1 MQYDFD
7 TPIDRTHTWS
17 IKHDFKK
24 ENGKADDI
32 LPLWVADMDFR
43 SPDSVVE
50 ALKKAVDHGIFGYSR
65 ADESYFDAV
74 AAWYQKR
81 HHLTLQPEWMTCTPG
96 IVFALSIAVRAFT
109 QEGDAVLIQPPVYH
123 PFSRAILRNKRTL
136 VENPLVLKDG
146 HYEMDLEELEQK
158 VLDEHVKLM
167 ILCNPHNPVG
177 RVWTRE
183 ELTALADICLR
194 HHVYVISDEIHGD
207 FVWQGHEQTPYASIS
222 EEACLHSM
230 MCTAPSKTFNLAGM
244 ATSNLFIP
252 DPEMRRKFR
261 SELLDVGQEN
271 MNRLGLFA
279 CRAAMK
285 AAVYYDLQD
294 MSKTG
299 TKVSVNRGRLQLLGL
314 AIHVAGDTYAH
325 KAMVDVTDGGKELDT
340 IYAKHLNNIKP
351 YLVKPAQGM
360 TPIINKAKSSEGLTT
375 AHLGQ
380 NYFKNDKVSKKRAN
394 DYYTD
399 SITYMAKRY
408 SVATQVA
415 TGKLLNYYNNKA
427 NFSIFV
433 FCPYELKKKGNQTYA
448 SIYNYKLL
456 KLTQN
461 VQDAGYRYAD
471 YSTGKNNTYNTSD
484 WSRLSHN

>member
-244 ATSNLFIP
+244 VTSNLFIP

-279 CRAAMK
+279 CRAAYESGGEWLDQLIGYLAGNLALVRDFCK
-285 AAVYYDLQD
+285 NRVPQIQLVEPE
-294 MSKTG
+294 G
-299 TKVSVNRGRLQLLGL
+299 TYL
-314 AIHVAGDTYAH
+314 AWLDCR
-325 KAMVDVTDGGKELDT
+325 EL
-340 IYAKHLNNIKP
+340 
-351 YLVKPAQGM
+351 GM
-360 TPIINKAKSSEGLTT
+360 TDDELMAFFSNEAKVWLDPGTHSGEQGSGFMRFNLGSSRSVIAQALDQIE
-375 AHLGQ
+375 AAW
-380 NYFKNDKVSKKRAN
+380 KKRNA
-394 DYYTD
+394 
-399 SITYMAKRY
+399 
-408 SVATQVA
+408 
-415 TGKLLNYYNNKA
+415 
-427 NFSIFV
+427 
-433 FCPYELKKKGNQTYA
+433 
-448 SIYNYKLL
+448 
-456 KLTQN
+456 
-461 VQDAGYRYAD
+461 
-471 YSTGKNNTYNTSD
+471 
-484 WSRLSHN
+484 

>member
-65 ADESYFDAV
+65 ADESYFDVV

-146 HYEMDLEELEQK
+146 HYEMDLEDLEQK

-279 CRAAMK
+279 CRAAYEGGGEWLDQLIGYLAGNLALVRDFCK
-285 AAVYYDLQD
+285 NRVPQIQLVEPE
-294 MSKTG
+294 G
-299 TKVSVNRGRLQLLGL
+299 TYL
-314 AIHVAGDTYAH
+314 AWLDCR
-325 KAMVDVTDGGKELDT
+325 EL
-340 IYAKHLNNIKP
+340 
-351 YLVKPAQGM
+351 GM
-360 TPIINKAKSSEGLTT
+360 TDDELMAFFSDEAKVWLDPGTHSGEQGSGFMRFNLGSSRSVIAQALDQIE
-375 AHLGQ
+375 AAW
-380 NYFKNDKVSKKRAN
+380 KKRNA
-394 DYYTD
+394 
-399 SITYMAKRY
+399 
-408 SVATQVA
+408 
-415 TGKLLNYYNNKA
+415 
-427 NFSIFV
+427 
-433 FCPYELKKKGNQTYA
+433 
-448 SIYNYKLL
+448 
-456 KLTQN
+456 
-461 VQDAGYRYAD
+461 
-471 YSTGKNNTYNTSD
+471 
-484 WSRLSHN
+484 

>member
-1 MQYDFD
+1 
-7 TPIDRTHTWS
+7 
-17 IKHDFKK
+17 
-24 ENGKADDI
+24 
-32 LPLWVADMDFR
+32 MDFR

-50 ALKKAVDHGIFGYSR
+50 ALKKAVDRGIFGYSR

-146 HYEMDLEELEQK
+146 HYEMDLEDLEQK
-158 VLDEHVKLM
+158 VLDEHIKLM

-279 CRAAMK
+279 CRAAYEGGGEWLDQLIGYLAGNLALVRDFCK
-285 AAVYYDLQD
+285 NRVPQIQLVEPE
-294 MSKTG
+294 G
-299 TKVSVNRGRLQLLGL
+299 TYL
-314 AIHVAGDTYAH
+314 AWLDCR
-325 KAMVDVTDGGKELDT
+325 EL
-340 IYAKHLNNIKP
+340 
-351 YLVKPAQGM
+351 GM
-360 TPIINKAKSSEGLTT
+360 TDDELMAFFSDDAKVWLDPGTHSGEQGSGFMRFNLGSSRSVIAQALDQIE
-375 AHLGQ
+375 AAW
-380 NYFKNDKVSKKRAN
+380 KKRNA
-394 DYYTD
+394 
-399 SITYMAKRY
+399 
-408 SVATQVA
+408 Q
-415 TGKLLNYYNNKA
+415 
-427 NFSIFV
+427 
-433 FCPYELKKKGNQTYA
+433 
-448 SIYNYKLL
+448 
-456 KLTQN
+456 
-461 VQDAGYRYAD
+461 
-471 YSTGKNNTYNTSD
+471 
-484 WSRLSHN
+484 

>member
-96 IVFALSIAVRAFT
+96 IVFALSIAVRAFS

-146 HYEMDLEELEQK
+146 HYEMDLEDLEQK

-207 FVWQGHEQTPYASIS
+207 FVWRGHEQTPYASIS

-279 CRAAMK
+279 CRAAYEGGGEWLDQLIGYLAGNLALVRDFCK
-285 AAVYYDLQD
+285 NRVPQIQLVEPE
-294 MSKTG
+294 G
-299 TKVSVNRGRLQLLGL
+299 TYL
-314 AIHVAGDTYAH
+314 AWLDCR
-325 KAMVDVTDGGKELDT
+325 EL
-340 IYAKHLNNIKP
+340 
-351 YLVKPAQGM
+351 GM
-360 TPIINKAKSSEGLTT
+360 TDDELMAFFSDEAKVWLDPGTHSGEQGSGFILSEEDAIERELVLIKVKAC
-375 AHLGQ
+375 
-380 NYFKNDKVSKKRAN
+380 R
-394 DYYTD
+394 
-399 SITYMAKRY
+399 
-408 SVATQVA
+408 
-415 TGKLLNYYNNKA
+415 LL
-427 NFSIFV
+427 
-433 FCPYELKKKGNQTYA
+433 
-448 SIYNYKLL
+448 
-456 KLTQN
+456 
-461 VQDAGYRYAD
+461 
-471 YSTGKNNTYNTSD
+471 
-484 WSRLSHN
+484 

>member
-96 IVFALSIAVRAFT
+96 IVFALSIAVRAFS
-109 QEGDAVLIQPPVYH
+109 QEGDAVLIQPPAYH

-146 HYEMDLEELEQK
+146 HYEMDLEDLEQK

-207 FVWQGHEQTPYASIS
+207 FVWRGHEQTPYASIS

-279 CRAAMK
+279 CRAAYEGGGEWLDQLIGYLAGNLALVRDFCK
-285 AAVYYDLQD
+285 NRVPQIQLVEPE
-294 MSKTG
+294 G
-299 TKVSVNRGRLQLLGL
+299 TYL
-314 AIHVAGDTYAH
+314 AWLDCR
-325 KAMVDVTDGGKELDT
+325 EL
-340 IYAKHLNNIKP
+340 
-351 YLVKPAQGM
+351 GM
-360 TPIINKAKSSEGLTT
+360 TDDELMAFFSDEAKVWLDPGTHSGEQGSGFMRFNLGSSRSVIAQALDQIE
-375 AHLGQ
+375 AAW
-380 NYFKNDKVSKKRAN
+380 KKRNA
-394 DYYTD
+394 
-399 SITYMAKRY
+399 
-408 SVATQVA
+408 
-415 TGKLLNYYNNKA
+415 
-427 NFSIFV
+427 
-433 FCPYELKKKGNQTYA
+433 
-448 SIYNYKLL
+448 
-456 KLTQN
+456 
-461 VQDAGYRYAD
+461 
-471 YSTGKNNTYNTSD
+471 
-484 WSRLSHN
+484 

>member
-146 HYEMDLEELEQK
+146 HYEMDLEDLEQK

-207 FVWQGHEQTPYASIS
+207 FVWQGHKQTPYASIS

-279 CRAAMK
+279 CRAAYEGGGEWLDQLIGYLAGNLALVRDFCK
-285 AAVYYDLQD
+285 NRVPQIQLIEPE
-294 MSKTG
+294 G
-299 TKVSVNRGRLQLLGL
+299 TYL
-314 AIHVAGDTYAH
+314 AWLDCR
-325 KAMVDVTDGGKELDT
+325 EL
-340 IYAKHLNNIKP
+340 
-351 YLVKPAQGM
+351 GM
-360 TPIINKAKSSEGLTT
+360 TDDELMAFFSDEAKVWLDPGTHSGEQGSGFMRFNLGSSRSVIAQALDQIE
-375 AHLGQ
+375 AAW
-380 NYFKNDKVSKKRAN
+380 KKRNA
-394 DYYTD
+394 
-399 SITYMAKRY
+399 
-408 SVATQVA
+408 
-415 TGKLLNYYNNKA
+415 
-427 NFSIFV
+427 
-433 FCPYELKKKGNQTYA
+433 
-448 SIYNYKLL
+448 
-456 KLTQN
+456 
-461 VQDAGYRYAD
+461 
-471 YSTGKNNTYNTSD
+471 
-484 WSRLSHN
+484 

>member
-146 HYEMDLEELEQK
+146 HYEMDLEDLEQK

-207 FVWQGHEQTPYASIS
+207 FVWRGHEQTPYASIS

-279 CRAAMK
+279 CRAAYEGGGEWLDQLIGYLAGNLALVRDFCK
-285 AAVYYDLQD
+285 NRVPQIQLVEPE
-294 MSKTG
+294 G
-299 TKVSVNRGRLQLLGL
+299 TYL
-314 AIHVAGDTYAH
+314 AWLDCR
-325 KAMVDVTDGGKELDT
+325 EL
-340 IYAKHLNNIKP
+340 
-351 YLVKPAQGM
+351 GM
-360 TPIINKAKSSEGLTT
+360 TDDELMAFFSDEAKVWLDPGTHSGEQGSGFMRFNLGSSRSVIAQALDQIE
-375 AHLGQ
+375 AAW
-380 NYFKNDKVSKKRAN
+380 KKRNA
-394 DYYTD
+394 
-399 SITYMAKRY
+399 
-408 SVATQVA
+408 
-415 TGKLLNYYNNKA
+415 
-427 NFSIFV
+427 
-433 FCPYELKKKGNQTYA
+433 
-448 SIYNYKLL
+448 
-456 KLTQN
+456 
-461 VQDAGYRYAD
+461 
-471 YSTGKNNTYNTSD
+471 
-484 WSRLSHN
+484 

>member
-109 QEGDAVLIQPPVYH
+109 QEGDAVLIQPPDYH

-146 HYEMDLEELEQK
+146 HYEMDLEDLEQK

-177 RVWTRE
+177 RVWTRWTKE
-183 ELTALADICLR
+183 ELERMGDICLR

-279 CRAAMK
+279 CRAAYEGGGEWLDQLIGYLAGNLALVRDFCK
-285 AAVYYDLQD
+285 NRVPQIQLVEPE
-294 MSKTG
+294 G
-299 TKVSVNRGRLQLLGL
+299 TYLAWLGCR
-314 AIHVAGDTYAH
+314 
-325 KAMVDVTDGGKELDT
+325 EL
-340 IYAKHLNNIKP
+340 
-351 YLVKPAQGM
+351 GM
-360 TPIINKAKSSEGLTT
+360 TDDELMAFFSNEAKVWLDPGTHSGEQGSGFMRFNLGSSRSVIAQALDQIE
-375 AHLGQ
+375 AAW
-380 NYFKNDKVSKKRAN
+380 KKRNA
-394 DYYTD
+394 
-399 SITYMAKRY
+399 
-408 SVATQVA
+408 
-415 TGKLLNYYNNKA
+415 
-427 NFSIFV
+427 
-433 FCPYELKKKGNQTYA
+433 
-448 SIYNYKLL
+448 
-456 KLTQN
+456 
-461 VQDAGYRYAD
+461 
-471 YSTGKNNTYNTSD
+471 
-484 WSRLSHN
+484 

>member
-252 DPEMRRKFR
+252 DPEMRRKFW

-279 CRAAMK
+279 CRAAYEGGGEWLDQLIGYLAGNLALVRDFCK
-285 AAVYYDLQD
+285 NRVPQIQLVEPE
-294 MSKTG
+294 G
-299 TKVSVNRGRLQLLGL
+299 TYL
-314 AIHVAGDTYAH
+314 AWLDCR
-325 KAMVDVTDGGKELDT
+325 EL
-340 IYAKHLNNIKP
+340 
-351 YLVKPAQGM
+351 GM
-360 TPIINKAKSSEGLTT
+360 TDDELMAFFSDDAKVWLDPGTHSGEQGSGFMRFNLGSSRSVIAQALDQIE
-375 AHLGQ
+375 AAW
-380 NYFKNDKVSKKRAN
+380 KKRNA
-394 DYYTD
+394 
-399 SITYMAKRY
+399 
-408 SVATQVA
+408 Q
-415 TGKLLNYYNNKA
+415 
-427 NFSIFV
+427 
-433 FCPYELKKKGNQTYA
+433 
-448 SIYNYKLL
+448 
-456 KLTQN
+456 
-461 VQDAGYRYAD
+461 
-471 YSTGKNNTYNTSD
+471 
-484 WSRLSHN
+484 

>member
-24 ENGKADDI
+24 ENGKAEDI

-65 ADESYFDAV
+65 ADESYFNAV

-146 HYEMDLEELEQK
+146 HYEMDLEDLEQK

-279 CRAAMK
+279 CRAAYEGGGEWLDQLIGYLAGNLALVRDFCK
-285 AAVYYDLQD
+285 NRVPQIQLVEPE
-294 MSKTG
+294 G
-299 TKVSVNRGRLQLLGL
+299 TYL
-314 AIHVAGDTYAH
+314 AWLDCR
-325 KAMVDVTDGGKELDT
+325 EL
-340 IYAKHLNNIKP
+340 
-351 YLVKPAQGM
+351 GM
-360 TPIINKAKSSEGLTT
+360 TDDELMAFFSDEAKVWLDPGTHSGEQGSGFMRFNLGSSRSVIAQALDQIE
-375 AHLGQ
+375 AAW
-380 NYFKNDKVSKKRAN
+380 KKRNA
-394 DYYTD
+394 
-399 SITYMAKRY
+399 
-408 SVATQVA
+408 
-415 TGKLLNYYNNKA
+415 
-427 NFSIFV
+427 
-433 FCPYELKKKGNQTYA
+433 
-448 SIYNYKLL
+448 
-456 KLTQN
+456 
-461 VQDAGYRYAD
+461 
-471 YSTGKNNTYNTSD
+471 
-484 WSRLSHN
+484 

>member
-96 IVFALSIAVRAFT
+96 IVFALSIAVRAFS

-279 CRAAMK
+279 CRAAYEGGGEWLDQLIGYLAGNLALVRDFCK
-285 AAVYYDLQD
+285 NRVPQIQLVEPE
-294 MSKTG
+294 G
-299 TKVSVNRGRLQLLGL
+299 TYL
-314 AIHVAGDTYAH
+314 AWLDCR
-325 KAMVDVTDGGKELDT
+325 EL
-340 IYAKHLNNIKP
+340 
-351 YLVKPAQGM
+351 GM
-360 TPIINKAKSSEGLTT
+360 TDDELMAFFSNEAKVWLDPGTHSGEQGSGFMRFNLGSSRSVIAQALDQIE
-375 AHLGQ
+375 AAW
-380 NYFKNDKVSKKRAN
+380 KKRNA
-394 DYYTD
+394 
-399 SITYMAKRY
+399 
-408 SVATQVA
+408 
-415 TGKLLNYYNNKA
+415 
-427 NFSIFV
+427 
-433 FCPYELKKKGNQTYA
+433 
-448 SIYNYKLL
+448 
-456 KLTQN
+456 
-461 VQDAGYRYAD
+461 
-471 YSTGKNNTYNTSD
+471 
-484 WSRLSHN
+484 

>member
-24 ENGKADDI
+24 ENEKADDI

-146 HYEMDLEELEQK
+146 HYEMDLEDLEQK

-279 CRAAMK
+279 CRAAYEGGGEWLDQLIGYLAGNLALVRDFCK
-285 AAVYYDLQD
+285 NRVPQIQLVEPE
-294 MSKTG
+294 G
-299 TKVSVNRGRLQLLGL
+299 TYL
-314 AIHVAGDTYAH
+314 AWLDCR
-325 KAMVDVTDGGKELDT
+325 EL
-340 IYAKHLNNIKP
+340 
-351 YLVKPAQGM
+351 GM
-360 TPIINKAKSSEGLTT
+360 TDDELMAFFSNEAKVWLDPGTHSGEQGSGFMRFNLGSSRSVIAQALDQIE
-375 AHLGQ
+375 AAW
-380 NYFKNDKVSKKRAN
+380 KKRNA
-394 DYYTD
+394 
-399 SITYMAKRY
+399 
-408 SVATQVA
+408 
-415 TGKLLNYYNNKA
+415 
-427 NFSIFV
+427 
-433 FCPYELKKKGNQTYA
+433 
-448 SIYNYKLL
+448 
-456 KLTQN
+456 
-461 VQDAGYRYAD
+461 
-471 YSTGKNNTYNTSD
+471 
-484 WSRLSHN
+484 

>member
-252 DPEMRRKFR
+252 DPERRRKFR

-279 CRAAMK
+279 CRAAYEGGGEWLDQLIGYLAGNLALVRDFCK
-285 AAVYYDLQD
+285 NRVPQIQLVEPE
-294 MSKTG
+294 G
-299 TKVSVNRGRLQLLGL
+299 TYL
-314 AIHVAGDTYAH
+314 AWLDCR
-325 KAMVDVTDGGKELDT
+325 EL
-340 IYAKHLNNIKP
+340 
-351 YLVKPAQGM
+351 GM
-360 TPIINKAKSSEGLTT
+360 TDDELMAFFSNEAKVWLDPGTHSGEQGSGFMRFNLGSSRSVIAQALDQIE
-375 AHLGQ
+375 AAW
-380 NYFKNDKVSKKRAN
+380 KKRNA
-394 DYYTD
+394 
-399 SITYMAKRY
+399 
-408 SVATQVA
+408 
-415 TGKLLNYYNNKA
+415 
-427 NFSIFV
+427 
-433 FCPYELKKKGNQTYA
+433 
-448 SIYNYKLL
+448 
-456 KLTQN
+456 
-461 VQDAGYRYAD
+461 
-471 YSTGKNNTYNTSD
+471 
-484 WSRLSHN
+484 

>member
-43 SPDSVVE
+43 SPDSVIE

-146 HYEMDLEELEQK
+146 HYEMELEDLEQK

-279 CRAAMK
+279 CRAAYEGGGEWLDQLIGYLAGNLALVRDFCK
-285 AAVYYDLQD
+285 NRVPQIQLVEPE
-294 MSKTG
+294 G
-299 TKVSVNRGRLQLLGL
+299 TYL
-314 AIHVAGDTYAH
+314 AWLDCR
-325 KAMVDVTDGGKELDT
+325 EL
-340 IYAKHLNNIKP
+340 
-351 YLVKPAQGM
+351 GM
-360 TPIINKAKSSEGLTT
+360 TDDELMAFFSDEAKVWLDPGTHSGEQGSGFMRFNLGSSRSVIAQALDQIE
-375 AHLGQ
+375 AAW
-380 NYFKNDKVSKKRAN
+380 KKRNA
-394 DYYTD
+394 
-399 SITYMAKRY
+399 
-408 SVATQVA
+408 
-415 TGKLLNYYNNKA
+415 
-427 NFSIFV
+427 
-433 FCPYELKKKGNQTYA
+433 
-448 SIYNYKLL
+448 
-456 KLTQN
+456 
-461 VQDAGYRYAD
+461 
-471 YSTGKNNTYNTSD
+471 
-484 WSRLSHN
+484 

>member
-24 ENGKADDI
+24 ENEKADDI

-146 HYEMDLEELEQK
+146 HYEMDLEDLEQK

-194 HHVYVISDEIHGD
+194 YHVYVISDEIHGD

-279 CRAAMK
+279 CRAAYEGGGEWLDQLIGYLAGNLALVRDFCK
-285 AAVYYDLQD
+285 NRVPQIQLVEPE
-294 MSKTG
+294 G
-299 TKVSVNRGRLQLLGL
+299 TYL
-314 AIHVAGDTYAH
+314 AWLDCR
-325 KAMVDVTDGGKELDT
+325 EL
-340 IYAKHLNNIKP
+340 
-351 YLVKPAQGM
+351 GM
-360 TPIINKAKSSEGLTT
+360 TDDELMAFFSDDAKVWLDPGTHSGEQGSGFMRFNLGSSRSVIAQALDRIE
-375 AHLGQ
+375 AAW
-380 NYFKNDKVSKKRAN
+380 KKRNA
-394 DYYTD
+394 
-399 SITYMAKRY
+399 
-408 SVATQVA
+408 
-415 TGKLLNYYNNKA
+415 
-427 NFSIFV
+427 
-433 FCPYELKKKGNQTYA
+433 
-448 SIYNYKLL
+448 
-456 KLTQN
+456 
-461 VQDAGYRYAD
+461 
-471 YSTGKNNTYNTSD
+471 
-484 WSRLSHN
+484 

>member
-65 ADESYFDAV
+65 ADELYFDAV

-146 HYEMDLEELEQK
+146 HYEMDLEDLEQK

-207 FVWQGHEQTPYASIS
+207 FVWQGHEQTPYASIL

-279 CRAAMK
+279 CRAAYEGGGEWLDQLIGYLAGNLALVRDFCK
-285 AAVYYDLQD
+285 NRVPQIQLVEPE
-294 MSKTG
+294 G
-299 TKVSVNRGRLQLLGL
+299 TYL
-314 AIHVAGDTYAH
+314 AWLDCR
-325 KAMVDVTDGGKELDT
+325 EL
-340 IYAKHLNNIKP
+340 
-351 YLVKPAQGM
+351 GM
-360 TPIINKAKSSEGLTT
+360 TDDELMAFFSNEAKVWLDPGTHSGEQGSGFMRFNLGSSRSVIAQALDQIE
-375 AHLGQ
+375 AAW
-380 NYFKNDKVSKKRAN
+380 KKRNA
-394 DYYTD
+394 
-399 SITYMAKRY
+399 
-408 SVATQVA
+408 
-415 TGKLLNYYNNKA
+415 
-427 NFSIFV
+427 
-433 FCPYELKKKGNQTYA
+433 
-448 SIYNYKLL
+448 
-456 KLTQN
+456 
-461 VQDAGYRYAD
+461 
-471 YSTGKNNTYNTSD
+471 
-484 WSRLSHN
+484 

>member
-32 LPLWVADMDFR
+32 LQLWVADMDFR

-183 ELTALADICLR
+183 ELTSLADICLR

-279 CRAAMK
+279 CRAAYEGGGEWLDQLIGYLAGNLALVRDFCK
-285 AAVYYDLQD
+285 NRVPQIQLVEPE
-294 MSKTG
+294 G
-299 TKVSVNRGRLQLLGL
+299 TYL
-314 AIHVAGDTYAH
+314 AWLDCR
-325 KAMVDVTDGGKELDT
+325 EL
-340 IYAKHLNNIKP
+340 
-351 YLVKPAQGM
+351 GM
-360 TPIINKAKSSEGLTT
+360 TDDELMAFFSDEAKVWLDPGKHSGEQGSGFMRFNLGSSRSVIAQALDQIE
-375 AHLGQ
+375 AAW
-380 NYFKNDKVSKKRAN
+380 KKRNA
-394 DYYTD
+394 
-399 SITYMAKRY
+399 
-408 SVATQVA
+408 
-415 TGKLLNYYNNKA
+415 
-427 NFSIFV
+427 
-433 FCPYELKKKGNQTYA
+433 
-448 SIYNYKLL
+448 
-456 KLTQN
+456 
-461 VQDAGYRYAD
+461 
-471 YSTGKNNTYNTSD
+471 
-484 WSRLSHN
+484 

>member
-146 HYEMDLEELEQK
+146 HYEMDLEDLEQK

-261 SELLDVGQEN
+261 SELLDVGQED

-279 CRAAMK
+279 CRAAYEGGGEWLDQLIGYLAGNLALVRDFCK
-285 AAVYYDLQD
+285 NRVPQIQLVEPE
-294 MSKTG
+294 G
-299 TKVSVNRGRLQLLGL
+299 TYL
-314 AIHVAGDTYAH
+314 AWLDCR
-325 KAMVDVTDGGKELDT
+325 EL
-340 IYAKHLNNIKP
+340 
-351 YLVKPAQGM
+351 GM
-360 TPIINKAKSSEGLTT
+360 TDDELMAFFSDDAKVWLDPGTHSGEQGSGFMRFNLGSSRSVIAQALDRIE
-375 AHLGQ
+375 AAW
-380 NYFKNDKVSKKRAN
+380 KKRNA
-394 DYYTD
+394 
-399 SITYMAKRY
+399 
-408 SVATQVA
+408 
-415 TGKLLNYYNNKA
+415 
-427 NFSIFV
+427 
-433 FCPYELKKKGNQTYA
+433 
-448 SIYNYKLL
+448 
-456 KLTQN
+456 
-461 VQDAGYRYAD
+461 
-471 YSTGKNNTYNTSD
+471 
-484 WSRLSHN
+484 

>member
-74 AAWYQKR
+74 AAWYKKR

-146 HYEMDLEELEQK
+146 HYEMDLEDLEQK

-279 CRAAMK
+279 CRAAYEGGGEWLDQLIGYLAGNLALVRDFCK
-285 AAVYYDLQD
+285 NRVPQIQLVEPE
-294 MSKTG
+294 G
-299 TKVSVNRGRLQLLGL
+299 TYL
-314 AIHVAGDTYAH
+314 AWLDCR
-325 KAMVDVTDGGKELDT
+325 EL
-340 IYAKHLNNIKP
+340 
-351 YLVKPAQGM
+351 GM
-360 TPIINKAKSSEGLTT
+360 TDDELMAFFSDDAKVWLDPGTHSGEQGSGFMRFNLGSSRSVIAQALDQIE
-375 AHLGQ
+375 AAW
-380 NYFKNDKVSKKRAN
+380 KKRNA
-394 DYYTD
+394 
-399 SITYMAKRY
+399 
-408 SVATQVA
+408 
-415 TGKLLNYYNNKA
+415 
-427 NFSIFV
+427 
-433 FCPYELKKKGNQTYA
+433 
-448 SIYNYKLL
+448 
-456 KLTQN
+456 
-461 VQDAGYRYAD
+461 
-471 YSTGKNNTYNTSD
+471 
-484 WSRLSHN
+484 

>member
-136 VENPLVLKDG
+136 LENPLVLKDG

-279 CRAAMK
+279 CRAAYEGGGEWLDQLIGYLAGNLALVRDFCK
-285 AAVYYDLQD
+285 NRVPQIQLVEPE
-294 MSKTG
+294 G
-299 TKVSVNRGRLQLLGL
+299 TYL
-314 AIHVAGDTYAH
+314 AWLDCR
-325 KAMVDVTDGGKELDT
+325 EL
-340 IYAKHLNNIKP
+340 
-351 YLVKPAQGM
+351 GM
-360 TPIINKAKSSEGLTT
+360 TDDELMAFFSNEAKVWLDPGTHSGEQGSGFMRFNLGSSRSVIAQALDQIE
-375 AHLGQ
+375 AAW
-380 NYFKNDKVSKKRAN
+380 KKRNA
-394 DYYTD
+394 
-399 SITYMAKRY
+399 
-408 SVATQVA
+408 
-415 TGKLLNYYNNKA
+415 
-427 NFSIFV
+427 
-433 FCPYELKKKGNQTYA
+433 
-448 SIYNYKLL
+448 
-456 KLTQN
+456 
-461 VQDAGYRYAD
+461 
-471 YSTGKNNTYNTSD
+471 
-484 WSRLSHN
+484 

>member
-183 ELTALADICLR
+183 ELTELADICLR

-279 CRAAMK
+279 CRAAYEGGGEWLDQLIGYLAGNLALVRDFCK
-285 AAVYYDLQD
+285 NRVPQIQLVEPE
-294 MSKTG
+294 G
-299 TKVSVNRGRLQLLGL
+299 TYL
-314 AIHVAGDTYAH
+314 AWLDCR
-325 KAMVDVTDGGKELDT
+325 EL
-340 IYAKHLNNIKP
+340 
-351 YLVKPAQGM
+351 GM
-360 TPIINKAKSSEGLTT
+360 TDDELMAFFSNEAKVWLDPGTHSGEQGSGFMRFNLGSSRSVIAQALDQIE
-375 AHLGQ
+375 AAW
-380 NYFKNDKVSKKRAN
+380 KKRNA
-394 DYYTD
+394 
-399 SITYMAKRY
+399 
-408 SVATQVA
+408 
-415 TGKLLNYYNNKA
+415 
-427 NFSIFV
+427 
-433 FCPYELKKKGNQTYA
+433 
-448 SIYNYKLL
+448 
-456 KLTQN
+456 
-461 VQDAGYRYAD
+461 
-471 YSTGKNNTYNTSD
+471 
-484 WSRLSHN
+484 

>member
-146 HYEMDLEELEQK
+146 HYEMDLEDLEQK

-207 FVWQGHEQTPYASIS
+207 FVWRGHEQTPYASIS

-279 CRAAMK
+279 CRAAYEGGGEWLDQLIGYLAGNLALVRDFCK
-285 AAVYYDLQD
+285 NRVPQIQLVEPE
-294 MSKTG
+294 G
-299 TKVSVNRGRLQLLGL
+299 TYL
-314 AIHVAGDTYAH
+314 AWLDCR
-325 KAMVDVTDGGKELDT
+325 EL
-340 IYAKHLNNIKP
+340 
-351 YLVKPAQGM
+351 GM
-360 TPIINKAKSSEGLTT
+360 TDDELMAFFSDDAKVWLDPGTHSGEQGSGFMRFNLGSSRSVIAQALDRIE
-375 AHLGQ
+375 AAW
-380 NYFKNDKVSKKRAN
+380 KKRNA
-394 DYYTD
+394 
-399 SITYMAKRY
+399 
-408 SVATQVA
+408 
-415 TGKLLNYYNNKA
+415 
-427 NFSIFV
+427 
-433 FCPYELKKKGNQTYA
+433 
-448 SIYNYKLL
+448 
-456 KLTQN
+456 
-461 VQDAGYRYAD
+461 
-471 YSTGKNNTYNTSD
+471 
-484 WSRLSHN
+484 

>member
-146 HYEMDLEELEQK
+146 HYEMDLEDLEQK

-194 HHVYVISDEIHGD
+194 HHVYVICDEIHGD

-279 CRAAMK
+279 CRAAYEGGGEWLDQLIGYLAGNLALVRDFCK
-285 AAVYYDLQD
+285 NRVPQIQLVEPE
-294 MSKTG
+294 G
-299 TKVSVNRGRLQLLGL
+299 TYL
-314 AIHVAGDTYAH
+314 AWLDCR
-325 KAMVDVTDGGKELDT
+325 EL
-340 IYAKHLNNIKP
+340 
-351 YLVKPAQGM
+351 GM
-360 TPIINKAKSSEGLTT
+360 TDDELMAFFSDEAKVWLDPGTHSGEQGSGFMRFNLGSSRSVIAQALDQIE
-375 AHLGQ
+375 AAW
-380 NYFKNDKVSKKRAN
+380 KKRNA
-394 DYYTD
+394 
-399 SITYMAKRY
+399 
-408 SVATQVA
+408 
-415 TGKLLNYYNNKA
+415 
-427 NFSIFV
+427 
-433 FCPYELKKKGNQTYA
+433 
-448 SIYNYKLL
+448 
-456 KLTQN
+456 
-461 VQDAGYRYAD
+461 
-471 YSTGKNNTYNTSD
+471 
-484 WSRLSHN
+484 

>member
-96 IVFALSIAVRAFT
+96 IVFALSITVRAFT

-146 HYEMDLEELEQK
+146 HYEMDLEDLEQK

-279 CRAAMK
+279 CRAAYEGGGEWLDQLIGYLAGNLALVRDFCK
-285 AAVYYDLQD
+285 NRVPQIQLVEPE
-294 MSKTG
+294 G
-299 TKVSVNRGRLQLLGL
+299 TYL
-314 AIHVAGDTYAH
+314 AWLDCR
-325 KAMVDVTDGGKELDT
+325 EL
-340 IYAKHLNNIKP
+340 
-351 YLVKPAQGM
+351 GM
-360 TPIINKAKSSEGLTT
+360 TDDELMAFFSDEAKVWLDPGTHSGEQGSGFMRFNLGSSRSVIAQALDQIE
-375 AHLGQ
+375 AAW
-380 NYFKNDKVSKKRAN
+380 KKRNA
-394 DYYTD
+394 
-399 SITYMAKRY
+399 
-408 SVATQVA
+408 
-415 TGKLLNYYNNKA
+415 
-427 NFSIFV
+427 
-433 FCPYELKKKGNQTYA
+433 
-448 SIYNYKLL
+448 
-456 KLTQN
+456 
-461 VQDAGYRYAD
+461 
-471 YSTGKNNTYNTSD
+471 
-484 WSRLSHN
+484 

>member
-177 RVWTRE
+177 RAWTRE

-279 CRAAMK
+279 CRAAYEGGGEWLDQLIGYLAGNLALVRDFCK
-285 AAVYYDLQD
+285 NRVPQIQLVEPE
-294 MSKTG
+294 G
-299 TKVSVNRGRLQLLGL
+299 TYL
-314 AIHVAGDTYAH
+314 AWLDCR
-325 KAMVDVTDGGKELDT
+325 EL
-340 IYAKHLNNIKP
+340 
-351 YLVKPAQGM
+351 GM
-360 TPIINKAKSSEGLTT
+360 TDDELMAFFSNEAKVWLDPGTHSGEQGSGFMRFNLGSSRSVIAQALDQIE
-375 AHLGQ
+375 AAW
-380 NYFKNDKVSKKRAN
+380 KKRNA
-394 DYYTD
+394 
-399 SITYMAKRY
+399 
-408 SVATQVA
+408 
-415 TGKLLNYYNNKA
+415 
-427 NFSIFV
+427 
-433 FCPYELKKKGNQTYA
+433 
-448 SIYNYKLL
+448 
-456 KLTQN
+456 
-461 VQDAGYRYAD
+461 
-471 YSTGKNNTYNTSD
+471 
-484 WSRLSHN
+484 

>member
-252 DPEMRRKFR
+252 DPEMRRKFQ

-279 CRAAMK
+279 CRAAYEGGGEWLDQLIGYLAGNLALVRDFCK
-285 AAVYYDLQD
+285 NRVPQIQLVEPE
-294 MSKTG
+294 G
-299 TKVSVNRGRLQLLGL
+299 TYL
-314 AIHVAGDTYAH
+314 AWLDCR
-325 KAMVDVTDGGKELDT
+325 EL
-340 IYAKHLNNIKP
+340 
-351 YLVKPAQGM
+351 GM
-360 TPIINKAKSSEGLTT
+360 TDDELMAFFSDDAKVWLDPGTHSGEQGSGFMRFNLGSSRSVIAQALDQIE
-375 AHLGQ
+375 AAW
-380 NYFKNDKVSKKRAN
+380 KKRNA
-394 DYYTD
+394 
-399 SITYMAKRY
+399 
-408 SVATQVA
+408 
-415 TGKLLNYYNNKA
+415 
-427 NFSIFV
+427 
-433 FCPYELKKKGNQTYA
+433 
-448 SIYNYKLL
+448 
-456 KLTQN
+456 
-461 VQDAGYRYAD
+461 
-471 YSTGKNNTYNTSD
+471 
-484 WSRLSHN
+484 

>member
-183 ELTALADICLR
+183 ELTSLADICLR

-252 DPEMRRKFR
+252 DPDMRRKFR

-279 CRAAMK
+279 CRAAYEGGGEWLDQLIGYLAGNLALVRDFCK
-285 AAVYYDLQD
+285 NRVPQIQLVEPE
-294 MSKTG
+294 G
-299 TKVSVNRGRLQLLGL
+299 TYL
-314 AIHVAGDTYAH
+314 AWLDCR
-325 KAMVDVTDGGKELDT
+325 EL
-340 IYAKHLNNIKP
+340 
-351 YLVKPAQGM
+351 GM
-360 TPIINKAKSSEGLTT
+360 TDDELMAFFSNEAKVWLDPGTHSGEQGSGFMRFNLGSSRSVIAQALDQIE
-375 AHLGQ
+375 AAW
-380 NYFKNDKVSKKRAN
+380 KKRNA
-394 DYYTD
+394 
-399 SITYMAKRY
+399 
-408 SVATQVA
+408 
-415 TGKLLNYYNNKA
+415 
-427 NFSIFV
+427 
-433 FCPYELKKKGNQTYA
+433 
-448 SIYNYKLL
+448 
-456 KLTQN
+456 
-461 VQDAGYRYAD
+461 
-471 YSTGKNNTYNTSD
+471 
-484 WSRLSHN
+484 

>member
-96 IVFALSIAVRAFT
+96 IVFALSIAVRAFS

-279 CRAAMK
+279 CRAAYEGGGEWLDQLIGYLAGNLALVRDFCK
-285 AAVYYDLQD
+285 NRVPQIQLVEPE
-294 MSKTG
+294 G
-299 TKVSVNRGRLQLLGL
+299 TYL
-314 AIHVAGDTYAH
+314 AWLDCR
-325 KAMVDVTDGGKELDT
+325 EL
-340 IYAKHLNNIKP
+340 
-351 YLVKPAQGM
+351 GM
-360 TPIINKAKSSEGLTT
+360 TDDELMAFFSDEAKVWLDPGTHSGEQGSGFMRFNLGSSRSVIAQALDQIE
-375 AHLGQ
+375 AAW
-380 NYFKNDKVSKKRAN
+380 KKRNA
-394 DYYTD
+394 
-399 SITYMAKRY
+399 
-408 SVATQVA
+408 
-415 TGKLLNYYNNKA
+415 
-427 NFSIFV
+427 
-433 FCPYELKKKGNQTYA
+433 
-448 SIYNYKLL
+448 
-456 KLTQN
+456 
-461 VQDAGYRYAD
+461 
-471 YSTGKNNTYNTSD
+471 
-484 WSRLSHN
+484 

>member
-279 CRAAMK
+279 CRAAYEGGGEWLDQLIGYLAGNLALVRDFCK
-285 AAVYYDLQD
+285 
-294 MSKTG
+294 
-299 TKVSVNRGRLQLLGL
+299 NRVPQ
-314 AIHVAGDTYAH
+314 IQ
-325 KAMVDVTDGGKELDT
+325 
-340 IYAKHLNNIKP
+340 
-351 YLVKPAQGM
+351 LVKPEGTYLAWLDCRELGM
-360 TPIINKAKSSEGLTT
+360 TDDELMAFFSNEAKVWLDPGTHSGEQGSGFMRFNLGSSRSVIAQALDQIE
-375 AHLGQ
+375 AAW
-380 NYFKNDKVSKKRAN
+380 KKRNA
-394 DYYTD
+394 
-399 SITYMAKRY
+399 
-408 SVATQVA
+408 
-415 TGKLLNYYNNKA
+415 
-427 NFSIFV
+427 
-433 FCPYELKKKGNQTYA
+433 
-448 SIYNYKLL
+448 
-456 KLTQN
+456 
-461 VQDAGYRYAD
+461 
-471 YSTGKNNTYNTSD
+471 
-484 WSRLSHN
+484 

>member
-146 HYEMDLEELEQK
+146 HYEMDLEDLEQK

-207 FVWQGHEQTPYASIS
+207 FVWRGHEQTPYASIS

-279 CRAAMK
+279 CRAAYEGGGEWLDQLIGYLAGNLALVRDFCK
-285 AAVYYDLQD
+285 NRVPQIQLVEPE
-294 MSKTG
+294 G
-299 TKVSVNRGRLQLLGL
+299 TYL
-314 AIHVAGDTYAH
+314 AWLDCR
-325 KAMVDVTDGGKELDT
+325 EL
-340 IYAKHLNNIKP
+340 
-351 YLVKPAQGM
+351 GM
-360 TPIINKAKSSEGLTT
+360 TDDELMAFFSDDAKVWLDPGTHSGEQGSGFMRFNLGSSRSVIAQALDQIE
-375 AHLGQ
+375 AAW
-380 NYFKNDKVSKKRAN
+380 KKRNA
-394 DYYTD
+394 
-399 SITYMAKRY
+399 
-408 SVATQVA
+408 
-415 TGKLLNYYNNKA
+415 
-427 NFSIFV
+427 
-433 FCPYELKKKGNQTYA
+433 
-448 SIYNYKLL
+448 
-456 KLTQN
+456 
-461 VQDAGYRYAD
+461 
-471 YSTGKNNTYNTSD
+471 
-484 WSRLSHN
+484 

>member
-146 HYEMDLEELEQK
+146 HYEMDLEDLEQK

-279 CRAAMK
+279 CRAAYEGGGEWLDQLIGYLAGNLALVRDFCK
-285 AAVYYDLQD
+285 NRVPQIQLVEPE
-294 MSKTG
+294 G
-299 TKVSVNRGRLQLLGL
+299 TYL
-314 AIHVAGDTYAH
+314 AWLDCR
-325 KAMVDVTDGGKELDT
+325 EL
-340 IYAKHLNNIKP
+340 
-351 YLVKPAQGM
+351 GM
-360 TPIINKAKSSEGLTT
+360 TDDELMAFFSNEAKVWLDPGMHSGEQGSGFMRFNLGSSRSVIAQALDQIE
-375 AHLGQ
+375 AAW
-380 NYFKNDKVSKKRAN
+380 KKRNA
-394 DYYTD
+394 
-399 SITYMAKRY
+399 
-408 SVATQVA
+408 
-415 TGKLLNYYNNKA
+415 
-427 NFSIFV
+427 
-433 FCPYELKKKGNQTYA
+433 
-448 SIYNYKLL
+448 
-456 KLTQN
+456 
-461 VQDAGYRYAD
+461 
-471 YSTGKNNTYNTSD
+471 
-484 WSRLSHN
+484 

>member
-146 HYEMDLEELEQK
+146 HYEMDLEDLEQK

-230 MCTAPSKTFNLAGM
+230 LCTAPSKTFNLAGM

-279 CRAAMK
+279 CRAAYEGGGEWLDQLIGYLAGNLALVRDFCK
-285 AAVYYDLQD
+285 NRVPQIQLVEPE
-294 MSKTG
+294 G
-299 TKVSVNRGRLQLLGL
+299 TYL
-314 AIHVAGDTYAH
+314 AWLDCR
-325 KAMVDVTDGGKELDT
+325 EL
-340 IYAKHLNNIKP
+340 
-351 YLVKPAQGM
+351 GM
-360 TPIINKAKSSEGLTT
+360 TDDELMAFFSDEAKVWLDPGTHSGEQGSGFMRFNLGSSRSVIAQALDQIE
-375 AHLGQ
+375 AAW
-380 NYFKNDKVSKKRAN
+380 KKRNA
-394 DYYTD
+394 
-399 SITYMAKRY
+399 
-408 SVATQVA
+408 
-415 TGKLLNYYNNKA
+415 
-427 NFSIFV
+427 
-433 FCPYELKKKGNQTYA
+433 
-448 SIYNYKLL
+448 
-456 KLTQN
+456 
-461 VQDAGYRYAD
+461 
-471 YSTGKNNTYNTSD
+471 
-484 WSRLSHN
+484 

>member
-279 CRAAMK
+279 CRAAYEGGGEWLDQLIGYLAGNLALVRDFCK
-285 AAVYYDLQD
+285 NRVPQIQVVEPE
-294 MSKTG
+294 G
-299 TKVSVNRGRLQLLGL
+299 TYL
-314 AIHVAGDTYAH
+314 AWLDCR
-325 KAMVDVTDGGKELDT
+325 EL
-340 IYAKHLNNIKP
+340 
-351 YLVKPAQGM
+351 GM
-360 TPIINKAKSSEGLTT
+360 TDDELMAFFSNEAKVWLDPGTHSGEQGSGFMRFNLGSSRSVIAQALDQIE
-375 AHLGQ
+375 AAW
-380 NYFKNDKVSKKRAN
+380 KKRNA
-394 DYYTD
+394 
-399 SITYMAKRY
+399 
-408 SVATQVA
+408 
-415 TGKLLNYYNNKA
+415 
-427 NFSIFV
+427 
-433 FCPYELKKKGNQTYA
+433 
-448 SIYNYKLL
+448 
-456 KLTQN
+456 
-461 VQDAGYRYAD
+461 
-471 YSTGKNNTYNTSD
+471 
-484 WSRLSHN
+484 

>member
-194 HHVYVISDEIHGD
+194 HLVYVISDEIHVY
-207 FVWQGHEQTPYASIS
+207 FLWQGHEQTPYASIS

-279 CRAAMK
+279 CRAAYEGGGEWLDQLIGYLSGNLALVRDFCK
-285 AAVYYDLQD
+285 NRVPQIQLVEPE
-294 MSKTG
+294 G
-299 TKVSVNRGRLQLLGL
+299 TYL
-314 AIHVAGDTYAH
+314 AWLDCR
-325 KAMVDVTDGGKELDT
+325 EL
-340 IYAKHLNNIKP
+340 
-351 YLVKPAQGM
+351 GM
-360 TPIINKAKSSEGLTT
+360 TDDELMEFFSNEAKVWLDPGTHSGEQGSGFMRFNLSSSRSVIAQALDQIE
-375 AHLGQ
+375 AAW
-380 NYFKNDKVSKKRAN
+380 KKRNA
-394 DYYTD
+394 
-399 SITYMAKRY
+399 
-408 SVATQVA
+408 
-415 TGKLLNYYNNKA
+415 
-427 NFSIFV
+427 
-433 FCPYELKKKGNQTYA
+433 
-448 SIYNYKLL
+448 
-456 KLTQN
+456 
-461 VQDAGYRYAD
+461 
-471 YSTGKNNTYNTSD
+471 
-484 WSRLSHN
+484 

>member
-146 HYEMDLEELEQK
+146 HYEMELEDLEQK

-279 CRAAMK
+279 CRAAYEGGGEWLDQLIGYLAGNLALVRDFCK
-285 AAVYYDLQD
+285 NRVPQIQLVEPE
-294 MSKTG
+294 G
-299 TKVSVNRGRLQLLGL
+299 TYL
-314 AIHVAGDTYAH
+314 AWLDCR
-325 KAMVDVTDGGKELDT
+325 EL
-340 IYAKHLNNIKP
+340 
-351 YLVKPAQGM
+351 GM
-360 TPIINKAKSSEGLTT
+360 TDDELMAFFSNEAKVWLDPGMHSGEQGSGFMRFNLGSSRSVIAQALDQIE
-375 AHLGQ
+375 AAW
-380 NYFKNDKVSKKRAN
+380 KKRNA
-394 DYYTD
+394 
-399 SITYMAKRY
+399 
-408 SVATQVA
+408 
-415 TGKLLNYYNNKA
+415 
-427 NFSIFV
+427 
-433 FCPYELKKKGNQTYA
+433 
-448 SIYNYKLL
+448 
-456 KLTQN
+456 
-461 VQDAGYRYAD
+461 
-471 YSTGKNNTYNTSD
+471 
-484 WSRLSHN
+484 

>member
-244 ATSNLFIP
+244 ATSNLFLP
-252 DPEMRRKFR
+252 EPEMRRKFR

-279 CRAAMK
+279 CRAAYEGGGEWLDQLIGYLAGNLALVRDFCK
-285 AAVYYDLQD
+285 NRVPQIQLVEPE
-294 MSKTG
+294 G
-299 TKVSVNRGRLQLLGL
+299 TYL
-314 AIHVAGDTYAH
+314 AWLDCR
-325 KAMVDVTDGGKELDT
+325 EL
-340 IYAKHLNNIKP
+340 
-351 YLVKPAQGM
+351 GM
-360 TPIINKAKSSEGLTT
+360 TDDELMAFFSDEAKVWLDPGTHSGEQGSGFMRFNLGSSRSVIAQALDQIE
-375 AHLGQ
+375 AAW
-380 NYFKNDKVSKKRAN
+380 KKRNA
-394 DYYTD
+394 
-399 SITYMAKRY
+399 
-408 SVATQVA
+408 
-415 TGKLLNYYNNKA
+415 
-427 NFSIFV
+427 
-433 FCPYELKKKGNQTYA
+433 
-448 SIYNYKLL
+448 
-456 KLTQN
+456 
-461 VQDAGYRYAD
+461 
-471 YSTGKNNTYNTSD
+471 
-484 WSRLSHN
+484 